1 LRFRVTMEAKVV
13 RGDFAKQF
21 RERRGSLDQKPKMAK
36 APLLVVDLLAELV
49 SLRLQ
54 TTEFF

>member
-1 LRFRVTMEAKVV
+1 VTMEAKVV